1 MKQYVLL
8 TMRCREIIIL
18 KSLRERKDII
28 VYSLEKFL
36 LTVLTML
43 SSTEYLEAT
52 LLPLIES
59 IQPKT
64 TDSFILE
71 ACGLE
76 ARPSTQSVS
85 ITIGARLEKFW
96 NTVFSDMDNTTNMIE
111 ESDRVD
117 VNGRTR
123 QIDHFFTIPDLM
135 YASHMYLESKCNVN
149 FDTEKV
155 RASNQKILDI
165 ANALEEKHDIINVQS
180 GYFVPVKR
188 DIPVE
193 IAREYTNLGICI
205 FGVSDLYRWFND
217 ELPFTIDEYFEFFKY
232 RLAPIIEALLDG
244 RQVRKVSHGA
254 TQKDMDLL

>member
-1 MKQYVLL
+1 
-8 TMRCREIIIL
+8 
-18 KSLRERKDII
+18 
-28 VYSLEKFL
+28 
-36 LTVLTML
+36 ML
-43 SSTEYLEAT
+43 SSTEYLENT

-96 NTVFSDMDNTTNMIE
+96 NQVLSDMDNTTNMIE

-155 RASNQKILDI
+155 RASNQKIHDI

-217 ELPFTIDEYFEFFKY
+217 ELPFTIDEYFEFFKNK
-232 RLAPIIEALLDG
+232 LAPIIEALLDG
-244 RQVRKVSHGA
+244 RPVARVSHGA
-254 TQKDMDLL
+254 TQKDMDLR

>member
-1 MKQYVLL
+1 M
-8 TMRCREIIIL
+8 
-18 KSLRERKDII
+18 
-28 VYSLEKFL
+28 SLEYVPFL
-36 LTVLTML
+36 LTILTML
-43 SSTEYLEAT
+43 SSTEYLENT

-71 ACGLE
+71 ACGLD

-149 FDTEKV
+149 FDTEKI
-155 RASNQKILDI
+155 RASNEKIHQIAEVLGQKYNTD
-165 ANALEEKHDIINVQS
+165 VQR
-180 GYFVPVKR
+180 GYFIPVKR
-188 DIPVE
+188 EIPVE
-193 IAREYTNLGICI
+193 ISREYVALGVGVY
-205 FGVSDLYRWFND
+205 GVSDLFRWVGEDNM
-217 ELPFTIDEYFEFFKY
+217 PFTIDEYFDFFKT
-232 RLAPIIEALLDG
+232 RLAPIITRLMDG
-244 RQVRKVSHGA
+244 VPANKPAHRVLHGSL
-254 TQKDMDLL
+254 DLL

>member
-1 MKQYVLL
+1 M
-8 TMRCREIIIL
+8 
-18 KSLRERKDII
+18 
-28 VYSLEKFL
+28 SLEYVPFL
-36 LTVLTML
+36 LTILTML
-43 SSTEYLEAT
+43 SSTDYLEAT

-59 IQPKT
+59 IKPKT
-64 TDSFILE
+64 TESFILE
-71 ACGLE
+71 ACGLGS
-76 ARPSTQSVS
+76 RPSTQSVS
-85 ITIGARLEKFW
+85 ITIGSRLEKFW
-96 NTVFSDMDNTTNMIE
+96 NTVISDLDDDVSRNLIE

-123 QIDHFFTIPDLM
+123 QIDHFFTVPDLM

-155 RASNQKILDI
+155 RASNQKIVDI

-193 IAREYTNLGICI
+193 ISREYTNLGICI

>member
-1 MKQYVLL
+1 MKYVE
-8 TMRCREIIIL
+8 RKVIIL
-18 KSLRERKDII
+18 
-28 VYSLEKFL
+28 LEYVPFL
-36 LTVLTML
+36 LTILTML
-43 SSTEYLEAT
+43 SSTDYLEAK

-64 TDSFILE
+64 TESFILE

-76 ARPSTQSVS
+76 DRPSTQSIS
-85 ITIGARLEKFW
+85 ITVGARLEKFW

-111 ESDRVD
+111 DSDRVD

-155 RASNQKILDI
+155 RASNQKIHDI

-217 ELPFTIDEYFEFFKY
+217 ELPFTIDEYFEFFKH

>member
-1 MKQYVLL
+1 MKYV
-8 TMRCREIIIL
+8 EKKVIIL
-18 KSLRERKDII
+18 
-28 VYSLEKFL
+28 LEYVPFL
-36 LTVLTML
+36 LTILTML
-43 SSTEYLEAT
+43 SSTDYLEAK

-64 TDSFILE
+64 TESFILE

-76 ARPSTQSVS
+76 DRPSTQSIS
-85 ITIGARLEKFW
+85 ITVGARLEKFW

-111 ESDRVD
+111 DSDRVD

-155 RASNQKILDI
+155 RASNQKIVDI

-217 ELPFTIDEYFEFFKY
+217 ELPFTIDEYFEFFKH

>member
-1 MKQYVLL
+1 
-8 TMRCREIIIL
+8 
-18 KSLRERKDII
+18 
-28 VYSLEKFL
+28 
-36 LTVLTML
+36 ML
-43 SSTEYLEAT
+43 SSTEYLENT

-96 NTVFSDMDNTTNMIE
+96 NQVLSDMDNTTNMIE
-111 ESDRVD
+111 QSDRVD

-155 RASNQKILDI
+155 RASTRRYMILQMH
-165 ANALEEKHDIINVQS
+165 LRSSMTSSTFRVVTSYQ
-180 GYFVPVKR
+180 
-188 DIPVE
+188 
-193 IAREYTNLGICI
+193 
-205 FGVSDLYRWFND
+205 
-217 ELPFTIDEYFEFFKY
+217 
-232 RLAPIIEALLDG
+232 
-244 RQVRKVSHGA
+244 
-254 TQKDMDLL
+254 

>member
-1 MKQYVLL
+1 MKYA
-8 TMRCREIIIL
+8 
-18 KSLRERKDII
+18 ERKVIML
-28 VYSLEKFL
+28 LEYVQFL
-36 LTVLTML
+36 LTILTML
-43 SSTEYLEAT
+43 SSTDYLEAK

-64 TDSFILE
+64 TESFILE
-71 ACGLE
+71 ACGLDK
-76 ARPSTQSVS
+76 RPSTQSVS
-85 ITIGARLEKFW
+85 ITVGARLEKFW
-96 NTVFSDMDNTTNMIE
+96 NTVFSDMENTTNMIE

-155 RASNQKILDI
+155 KASNEKIHDI
-165 ANALEEKHDIINVQS
+165 ANALEKKHDIINVQS

-188 DIPVE
+188 DIPIE
-193 IAREYTNLGICI
+193 ISREYTNLGICI

-217 ELPFTIDEYFEFFKY
+217 ELPFTIDEYFDFWKN
-232 RLAPIIEALLDG
+232 RLAPVIDNLMNGVPANKVHTRTRHSRLDAL
-244 RQVRKVSHGA
+244 
-254 TQKDMDLL
+254 